1 MARGAIGKQ
10 NVINKIKEAFGTDFI
25 GEYDKKIYVFAND
38 GGEQVQIAISLTCP
52 KNPIQVDTSVSLD
65 NGDFDF
71 TDDAPKT
78 PKVAVSAAPPA
89 EITEEE
95 KKNIAELMAKLGL

>member
-52 KNPIQVDTSVSLD
+52 KNPIQVDASVSLD
-65 NGDFDF
+65 NGDLDF

-78 PKVAVSAAPPA
+78 SKVAVSAAPPA

-95 KKNIAELMAKLGL
+95 KKNIADLMAKLGL

>member
-95 KKNIAELMAKLGL
+95 KKNIADLLLKLGL

>member
-52 KNPIQVDTSVSLD
+52 KNPIQVDASVSLD
-65 NGDFDF
+65 DGDFDF
-71 TDDAPKT
+71 TDDTPKT
-78 PKVAVSAAPPA
+78 SKIAVSAAPPA
-89 EITEEE
+89 EISEEE